1 MNLADSAAV
10 PGISTMYESNL
21 LEETRIANSDVL
33 YKMPGNGVNSSITL
47 RISTDD
53 ISSKIIRILNQLEK
67 FGIVLRGVI
76 GTAEN

>member
-1 MNLADSAAV
+1 
-10 PGISTMYESNL
+10 MYESNL

-33 YKMPGNGVNSSITL
+33 YKMHGNRVNSSITL

-67 FGIVLRGVI
+67 FGTVLRGVI